1 GLRPRGGPAG
11 ARETPPRPDTSGRP
25 AASALPAPAVSVNVP
40 ASSGPIQIPAARPIE
55 SPALVAVNSSGERVS
70 HGTSAVTAG
79 WISTDMNP
87 STPSSTNNT
96 TSGIPAQYAAAI
108 AKHAAACT
116 P

>member
-1 GLRPRGGPAG
+1 LA
-11 ARETPPRPDTSGRP
+11 
-25 AASALPAPAVSVNVP
+25 
-40 ASSGPIQIPAARPIE
+40 
-55 SPALVAVNSSGERVS
+55 AVNSSGKRAS

-79 WISTDMNP
+79 WISTDTNP
-87 STPSSTNNT
+87 STASSTNNT